1 MRQAHEEFYKAVCD
15 VRLLIPSECYSYT
28 EGLFIPN
35 GVNKEGIRE
44 DMVFELGLEGWQNSE
59 RERIE
64 LESIPGRRRD
74 MSKSM
79 GGKEEKM
86 GGKNNML

>member
-1 MRQAHEEFYKAVCD
+1 M
-15 VRLLIPSECYSYT
+15 
-28 EGLFIPN
+28 
-35 GVNKEGIRE
+35 NKEDIRE

-64 LESIPGRRRD
+64 LESIPGRRHGMR
-74 MSKSM
+74 KAW
-79 GGKEEKM
+79 EVRREKM